1 MKSVKPL
8 LGTIILGIG
17 LSAAAHGQA
26 NGQGQGQGQGH
37 DHGSSDNAANG
48 MGGAQ
53 LAERFSRLDSNGD
66 GVLSLEEFRQMR
78 DMMPPQGERTGQMTP
93 EQREQMQERM
103 QNMTPEQ
110 REQMQERMQNMTPEQ
125 REQMQ
130 ERMQNMTP
138 EQREQ
143 MQEQMRQRRGQED
156 AAHDHDHNPQ

>member
-8 LGTIILGIG
+8 LGAIILGIG
-17 LSAAAHGQA
+17 LSAAAH
-26 NGQGQGQGQGH
+26 GQGQGH

-78 DMMPPQGERTGQMTP
+78 GMMPPQGERTGQ
-93 EQREQMQERM
+93 
-103 QNMTPEQ
+103 MTPEQ

-156 AAHDHDHNPQ
+156 AAHDHDHDPQ

>member
-8 LGTIILGIG
+8 LGAIILGIG
-17 LSAAAHGQA
+17 LSAAAH
-26 NGQGQGQGQGH
+26 GQGQGH

-48 MGGAQ
+48 MGEAQ

-130 ERMQNMTP
+130 E
-138 EQREQ
+138 
-143 MQEQMRQRRGQED
+143 QMRQRRGQED